1 MKENVVGIEIS
12 VNDWLGQG
20 MEIIHTLRDI
30 QSYVKLK
37 FVTYYLYTMCLCYL
51 LPDIHVTSVLMQDT
65 EQ

>member
-37 FVTYYLYTMCLCYL
+37 FVTYLLSLHDVPL
-51 LPDIHVTSVLMQDT
+51 LPFA
-65 EQ
+65 